1 MAAEGRSEDGMS
13 VILVFL
19 LVVFGFS
26 FWWLLRQR
34 VMSKPWLEHGVPAA
48 LPETDVSGMPT
59 AKIGLGIFLAV
70 VGALFAL
77 FASAYFMRMEYSD
90 WQAPPLPSI
99 LWINTAILVLASV
112 ALQCAVRAVRERHIE
127 MTRLA
132 LVTAGLATIVFL
144 AGQMTAWRELSA
156 GGYFMETNP
165 ANSFFYLITGAHA
178 LHILGGLV
186 ALGRTGARAW
196 DGGPPTDRLRLSV
209 ELCATYW
216 HFLLLVWLLVFVL
229 LAGWA
234 GDLVALCRQL
244 LT

>member
-1 MAAEGRSEDGMS
+1 MS

-26 FWWLLRQR
+26 FWWLLHNR
-34 VMSKPWLEHGVPAA
+34 VMSKPWLEHGIHTA
-48 LPETDVSGMPT
+48 LPDTDVSGMPT

-90 WQAPPLPSI
+90 WLAPPLPQI
-99 LWINTAILVLASV
+99 LWINTAVLVFASV
-112 ALQCAVRAVRERHIE
+112 ALQIAVQAVRKRHIE
-127 MTRLA
+127 TTRLA
-132 LVTAGLATIVFL
+132 LVTAGVTTFVFL
-144 AGQMTAWRELSA
+144 AGQIFAWSELA
-156 GGYFMETNP
+156 EGGYFLDANP
-165 ANSFFYLITGAHA
+165 ANSFFYLLTGAHA

-186 ALGRTGARAW
+186 ALGRAGTRAW
-196 DGGPPTDRLRLSV
+196 DEGPTERLRLSV

-216 HFLLLVWLLVFVL
+216 HFLLLVWLGVFVL

-234 GDLVALCRQL
+234 GELIAFCRQL
-244 LT
+244 LI